1 MRKFVL
7 IVGASPDRIN
17 HNAVMRRYV
26 CDGFND
32 VLGSNSSC
40 HCSLENA
47 IDEIQLKRPSL
58 VLIFGSCMPDVCD
71 YGPIRDKCDRYG
83 SILTFWLHDD
93 PYEFDFNFRAA
104 EVADWIFTNDRWA
117 SLHYEHPQVYFLPM
131 AASVRAHYRAW
142 SESKNYDVFFCG
154 VGFPNRVA
162 LLSDLQSVLKKLRVC
177 IKGADWPSSLS
188 IAQNQR
194 LSNGEWSDVCASSSI
209 TLNIGRTLHLAN
221 KRYQLDATTPGP
233 RTFEA
238 AMAGTVQMM
247 FVDGLEVAD
256 FFEPEKEIILFDN
269 PKDFSAKLE
278 ELLLNKDRLEL
289 IALNAQKRAIRD
301 HTYAARAQQI
311 IDCIGGELLLQEE

>member
-1 MRKFVL
+1 MRKSIL

-32 VLGSNSSC
+32 VLGLNSSH

-47 IDEIQLKRPSL
+47 TKEIKFKKPSL

-71 YGPIRDKCDRYG
+71 YGPIRDECDKHG
-83 SILTFWLHDD
+83 VKLAFWLHDD
-93 PYEFDFNFRAA
+93 PYEFDYNFRAT

-117 SLHYEHPQVYFLPM
+117 SLHYDHPRVRFLPM
-131 AASVRAHYRAW
+131 AASIRAHYRAW
-142 SESKNYDVFFCG
+142 NEQKNHDVFFCG
-154 VGFPNRVA
+154 VGFPNRIA
-162 LLSDLQSVLKKLRVC
+162 LLLDLQSIFKKIRCC
-177 IKGADWPSSLS
+177 IKGADWPASLFL
-188 IAQNQR
+188 AQNQR
-194 LSNGEWSDVCASSSI
+194 LSNEEWSDVCASSNI

-247 FVDGLEVAD
+247 FVDGLEVLD
-256 FFEPEKEIILFDN
+256 FFEPEKEIILFDS
-269 PKDFSAKLE
+269 PKDFSIKLE
-278 ELLLNKDRLEL
+278 ELLLDKDRLKS
-289 IALNAQKRAIRD
+289 IAINAQNRAMRD
-301 HTYAARAQQI
+301 HTYAVRAKEI
-311 IDCIGGELLLQEE
+311 INCVDGNLLLGGE